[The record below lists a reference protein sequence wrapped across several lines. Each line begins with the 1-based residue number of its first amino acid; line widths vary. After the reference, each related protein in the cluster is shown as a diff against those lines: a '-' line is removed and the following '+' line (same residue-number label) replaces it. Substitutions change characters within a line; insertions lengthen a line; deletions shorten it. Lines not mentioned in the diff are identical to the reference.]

1 MKITGSHEISAPPD
15 RVFAVLTDPECLA
28 RVMPG
33 CKKLTATG
41 EDTYDL
47 VLMAGVGPIKGEY
60 KGTIRLA
67 DINAPSSYRMIVD
80 IKGKTGF
87 VTGEGTLELA
97 ENGSGTTVTY
107 AGDVTIGGKIAAV
120 GQRMHSSAAKLMTRQ
135 LFGAIQAEANAEEG
149 AEVKHGLIRDTLR
162 GLRRK

>member
-1 MKITGSHEISAPPD
+1 MKIEGSHEISAPPD
-15 RVFAVLTDPECLA
+15 RVFAVLTDPKCLA

-33 CKKLTATG
+33 CKKLEATG
-41 EDTYDL
+41 DDTYKL

-60 KGTIRLA
+60 EGTVQLA
-67 DINAPSSYRMIVD
+67 DIDAPSSYRMIVD
-80 IKGKTGF
+80 AKGKTGF
-87 VTGEGTLELA
+87 VTGAGTVQLA

-107 AGDVTIGGKIAAV
+107 TGDVTIGGKIAAV

-135 LFGAIQAEANAEEG
+135 LFGAIDAEANAEEG

>member
-1 MKITGSHEISAPPD
+1 VKITGSHEISAPPD
-15 RVFAVLTDPECLA
+15 RVFAVLTDPDCLA

-33 CKKLTATG
+33 CKKLEAKG
-41 EDTYDL
+41 DDTYDL

-60 KGTIRLA
+60 VGTVQLA
-67 DINAPSSYRMIVD
+67 DIDEPSSYRMIVD
-80 IKGKTGF
+80 VKGKTGF
-87 VTGEGTLELA
+87 VTGEGTLVLV

-135 LFGAIQAEANAEEG
+135 LFGAIDAEANSEEG